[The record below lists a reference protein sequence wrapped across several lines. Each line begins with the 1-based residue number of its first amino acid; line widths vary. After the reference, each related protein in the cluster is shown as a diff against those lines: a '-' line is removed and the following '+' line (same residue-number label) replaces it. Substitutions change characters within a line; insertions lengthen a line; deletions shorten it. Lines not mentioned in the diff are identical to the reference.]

1 MKTLT
6 LTIAVLFAAISGVF
20 ANTDLLQ
27 DNYKVKLQE
36 ESYVDDVPFNTNEV
50 VASLDG
56 DKKNSESEE
65 YDVKLEEEGYVNDV
79 NFDTRQVVLDYMNTI
94 WFKAKRFTR
103 ALGEIMES
111 LSEKG
116 YIDSSTIHM
125 SKIVKDLLKSDEE
138 YEVELEKEPYV
149 NDVPFD
155 TEEIVE
161 NLPS

>member
-6 LTIAVLFAAISGVF
+6 LTIAVLFTAISGLY
-20 ANTDLLQ
+20 ANTDIMLKEHKVKLKKETYVKDVPFDTREVVASMDGDKKSNSQ
-27 DNYKVKLQE
+27 EYDVKLQE
-36 ESYVDDVPFNTNEV
+36 ED
-50 VASLDG
+50 
-56 DKKNSESEE
+56 
-65 YDVKLEEEGYVNDV
+65 YVNDV

-94 WFKAKRFTR
+94 WFKAKSFAR
-103 ALGEIMES
+103 ALGESVES

-116 YIDSSTIHM
+116 YIDSSTIHV

-149 NDVPFD
+149 NDVPFN